1 MTGKLIAGPVCLC
14 LGLGGVAGLH
24 WAVGCR
30 EGFAGRGDAGGKDEL
45 VERSVRRYDGAV
57 WLRWHPGWR
66 AACMDVLPAQRQV
79 GRAGEKLETP
89 GTFVGSCWVGG
100 ACGGAHPRL
109 LSTPYAHDADRA
121 SPKVQ
126 DPMSSVLGEGRDVY
140 SSFGWMTL
148 P

>member
-1 MTGKLIAGPVCLC
+1 MY
-14 LGLGGVAGLH
+14 

-30 EGFAGRGDAGGKDEL
+30 EGLMGLGDAVGKDEL

-66 AACMDVLPAQRQV
+66 AAGMDILPAQRKG

-89 GTFVGSCWVGG
+89 GTVVGSCWVGG

-109 LSTPYAHDADRA
+109 LSTPYAHDAVRA
-121 SPKVQ
+121 SPMVQ

-140 SSFGWMTL
+140 SSFE
-148 P
+148 